1 MLREQFRHHRRG
13 HAIATENPE
22 QPAPVAAADGGGG
35 AAEEVAFEAR
45 VDKLLASALE
55 EQEREQQAFMRV
67 LQSSRDALAAVRT
80 ELDLLRA
87 VVEGREQ
94 AVVDLLDARLA
105 TAAGAEA
112 VASLQQRIEALEGE
126 QASLKKAL
134 SVKLDAI
141 ARSVEAVEWRT
152 QEGLSALANR
162 VGELEGSF
170 TEHAQAVVE
179 HLDTVARR
187 TQLAASSN
195 EATLRS
201 LGESLEA
208 RQQEVAESILKA
220 LDPIGRIMQVVQS
233 RLARAAS
240 ELAVAQGSL
249 FARLSE
255 REERLE
261 RQRDQILSDLL
272 HEFAGI
278 TKHRERGRIGAAL
291 VEADENRRLR
301 RDAGR
306 TRRPDD
312 DNEVAPLESYGVGAP
327 GLPAG
332 APEAPDPRERRWGR
346 GNKPA
351 L

>member
-1 MLREQFRHHRRG
+1 MSQNGCSNTKDRG
-13 HAIATENPE
+13 RAIAIENPE
-22 QPAPVAAADGGGG
+22 EPAVTSTSGEAT
-35 AAEEVAFEAR
+35 AEEAEFEAR

-67 LQSSRDALAAVRT
+67 LQSSRDALTAVRT
-80 ELDLLRA
+80 ELDLLRG
-87 VVEGREQ
+87 VIEGREQ
-94 AVVDLLDARLA
+94 AVVDLLDSRLA

-112 VASLQQRIEALEGE
+112 VASMQQRIEALEGE

-162 VGELEGSF
+162 VAELEGSF

-179 HLDTVARR
+179 HLDTVTRR
-187 TQLAASSN
+187 TQTAASSN
-195 EATLRS
+195 EATLRA

-208 RQQEVAESILKA
+208 RQQEIAESILKA

-272 HEFAGI
+272 HEFAGT

-291 VEADENRRLR
+291 IEADENRRLR
-301 RDAGR
+301 R
-306 TRRPDD
+306 
-312 DNEVAPLESYGVGAP
+312 
-327 GLPAG
+327 
-332 APEAPDPRERRWGR
+332 ERRQDSAPR
-346 GNKPA
+346 RQ
-351 L
+351 